1 MRCGTARTEEGDAR
15 LHPGLSCAAASA
27 RRIGASAFRAVLLMH
42 SPMPTPDAFAPAIF
56 ALGRAAFASELLAAL
71 NQSVP
76 VDHVCLMRVADR
88 ARPPVLESASW
99 RGGAHVAEVQRAYLN
114 GLYRFDPNMSL
125 PAPSGVVVRHLRR
138 DTLVH
143 AGYRKVCFVR
153 AGLLE
158 RLTVAA
164 SDAGQLVLLNLYRL
178 DPSGP
183 FGADEIAAIESLS
196 RFLAA
201 LAVRHVGTLGMLL
214 RSRDRADRVAAL
226 AARLH
231 ALDGRLTLR
240 ERDVLSRV
248 MLGVTSEGIALD
260 LGIGLNTV
268 LTYRKRAYARL
279 GVSSQ
284 AELFSLCL

>member
-1 MRCGTARTEEGDAR
+1 M
-15 LHPGLSCAAASA
+15 AAAACDSVL
-27 RRIGASAFRAVLLMH
+27 RVRAFRFVQPMNRAV
-42 SPMPTPDAFAPAIF
+42 PTLDAFAPAIA

-71 NQSVP
+71 NRSVA
-76 VDHVCLMRVADR
+76 VDHVCLMRVIDR

-114 GLYRFDPNMSL
+114 GLYRHDPNLRL
-125 PAPSGVVVRHLRR
+125 PPQPGVAICHLRR
-138 DTLVH
+138 DALSH
-143 AGYRKVCFVR
+143 ADYRETCFVR

-164 SDAGQLVLLNLYRL
+164 AGEGQLVLLNLYRL

-183 FGADEIAAIESLS
+183 FTTGEIAAIADLS

-201 LAVRHVGTLGMLL
+201 LAQKHVGTLGVLL

-231 ALDGRLTLR
+231 ALDGRLTAR
-240 ERDVLSRV
+240 ERDVLARV
-248 MLGVTSEGIALD
+248 MLGVSSEGIALD

-279 GVSSQ
+279 GVTSQ

>member
-1 MRCGTARTEEGDAR
+1 MNS
-15 LHPGLSCAAASA
+15 P
-27 RRIGASAFRAVLLMH
+27 VL
-42 SPMPTPDAFAPAIF
+42 TPDAFAPAIA
-56 ALGRAAFASELLAAL
+56 ALGREAFASELLAAL

-114 GLYRFDPNMSL
+114 GLYRFDPNMNL
-125 PAPSGVVVRHLRR
+125 PAQTGVAFRHLRR
-138 DTLVH
+138 DGVAH
-143 AGYRKVCFVR
+143 AGYREACFGR

-158 RLTVAA
+158 RITVAA
-164 SDAGQLVLLNLYRL
+164 ADAGQLVLLNLYRL
-178 DPSGP
+178 EPSGP
-183 FGADEIAAIESLS
+183 FAADEIAAIEALS

-201 LAVRHVGTLGMLL
+201 LSIKHVGTLGMLL
-214 RSRDRADRVAAL
+214 RSRDRGDRIAAL

-231 ALDGRLTLR
+231 ALDGRLTAR

-268 LTYRKRAYARL
+268 LTYRKRAYTRL
-279 GVSSQ
+279 GVTSQ